1 MPEHVAPYQ
10 EPHLVHEAT
19 LRERDT
25 AAAVS
30 RFDFGGLLTYMK
42 DHIMKIR
49 EAFSG
54 ERFVNE
60 SLGAVIEAASKGYAK
75 CTMAIESRHCNSF
88 GILMG
93 GAIFTLADFAFAVAA
108 NQDGKAVVSQAVQ
121 ITFLTPAV
129 GKTLIAEAGII
140 REGGKTSF
148 YSVVVTDELGTEVAF
163 ATANGYLVSEE

>member
-1 MPEHVAPYQ
+1 MDDRIK
-10 EPHLVHEAT
+10 T
-19 LRERDT
+19 
-25 AAAVS
+25 
-30 RFDFGGLLTYMK
+30 
-42 DHIMKIR
+42 IR
-49 EAFSG
+49 EAFAG

-60 SLGAVIEAASKGYAK
+60 SLGAVIEDAAEGYAK
-75 CTMAIESRHCNSF
+75 CTMTIEPRHYNSF
-88 GILMG
+88 GTLMG

-129 GKTLIAEAGII
+129 GKTLTAEAGVI

-163 ATANGYLVSEE
+163 ATANGYLVSRE